1 MYENCYHE
9 QDHVILSSNANL
21 QRRAN
26 NVEKNILLV
35 HFTYYEL
42 CKINTED
49 TLNAKLPYVKII
61 LLIVS
66 KKYVRRVSWE

>member
-26 NVEKNILLV
+26 NVEINISLV
-35 HFTYYEL
+35 FAFCEL
-42 CKINTED
+42 GKISTED
-49 TLNAKLPYVKII
+49 MLNAKLPY
-61 LLIVS
+61 L
-66 KKYVRRVSWE
+66 